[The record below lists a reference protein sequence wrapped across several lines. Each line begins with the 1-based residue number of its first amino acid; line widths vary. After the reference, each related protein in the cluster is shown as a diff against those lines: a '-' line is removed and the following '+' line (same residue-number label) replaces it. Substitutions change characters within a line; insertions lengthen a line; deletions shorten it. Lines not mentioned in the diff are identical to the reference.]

1 MKYLEYLPDLFRET
15 EEYPALGEAVD
26 QPLDE
31 WRQQVAGLP
40 AEYFPNTAGERLGRW
55 EKVLGLSGTGTLEE
69 RRFTVISRLA
79 GVRPYTIVQLRRQL
93 TTAMGKGQFT
103 AEVFPDEY
111 LLRVEVAPESAH
123 LLDAMGREL
132 RRMIPANITLE
143 TAIWTEQTSQIWAG
157 AVLAV
162 TDRVQLA
169 ADV

>member
-1 MKYLEYLPDLFRET
+1 
-15 EEYPALGEAVD
+15 
-26 QPLDE
+26 
-31 WRQQVAGLP
+31 
-40 AEYFPNTAGERLGRW
+40 
-55 EKVLGLSGTGTLEE
+55 
-69 RRFTVISRLA
+69 
-79 GVRPYTIVQLRRQL
+79 
-93 TTAMGKGQFT
+93 MGKGQFT